1 MKVIVV
7 EEDTQVYEL
16 EIEEHEIPSILE
28 SGFISAILRSAEKG
42 IEYAHVDDNDEV
54 EWLIPDIRDE

>member
-28 SGFISAILRSAEKG
+28 SGFISAILRSVEKG
-42 IEYAHVDDNDEV
+42 IEYAYVDDNDEV
-54 EWLIPDIRDE
+54 DWLIPHVRDE